1 VRRPLRTEDEA
12 IAELQ
17 DAILWYE
24 ERRAGLGA
32 EFFAAVEATLD
43 QIARLPQA
51 GAPMARVP
59 AELPV
64 RRAPVKRFPYRVVYL
79 ETSEAIRILAFAHD
93 SRRPGYWYH
102 RARDH

>member
-1 VRRPLRTEDEA
+1 VRKQLRTEDEA

-17 DAILWYE
+17 DAVLWYE
-24 ERRAGLGA
+24 ERKAGLGA

-43 QIARLPQA
+43 QVARLPQA

-64 RRAPVKRFPYRVVYL
+64 RRAR
-79 ETSEAIRILAFAHD
+79 ETIPL
-93 SRRPGYWYH
+93 SRCLSRNL
-102 RARDH
+102 